1 MARLL
6 RIESCSECKHC
17 ESEFAF
23 EYIDVRFR
31 CELLDPDVTGRDWLE
46 NCESGIDPDCP
57 LEEERR
63 WIPVGERLPTERG
76 TYEIAMP
83 PLSPNE
89 QHPHILVCEWAPAYG
104 FHEEV
109 CGTTFVYSADI
120 LAWRPWQ
127 PLPALPEEA
136 SDGDATE

>member
-6 RIESCSECKHC
+6 RVETCDQCSNRGQYDDRCYAVYPHR
-17 ESEFAF
+17 EFD
-23 EYIDVRFR
+23 ERSK
-31 CELLDPDVTGRDWLE
+31 PDIPDW
-46 NCESGIDPDCP
+46 CP
-57 LEEERR
+57 LPELSG
-63 WIPVGERLPTERG
+63 WIPVGERQPTERG

-89 QHPHILVCEWAPAYG
+89 QHPHIRVCEWAPAYG

-109 CGTTFVYSADI
+109 CGTTFVYSADV
-120 LAWRPWQ
+120 LAWRPWE

-136 SDGDATE
+136 TNGDATE